1 MSVTQP
7 SAERR
12 EALFRGLALAFVALA
27 LALRLWGLGRFS
39 LGNDEIQEVRWSRLP
54 LSEMLGEVGRD
65 GVHPPLEYLIQW
77 LVSKAHGPEWAH
89 RLPSAL
95 AGTGGVALLMFVAR
109 RWFGRS
115 AALAAG
121 ALLCLAPIH
130 LRYSQEVR
138 PYALGLLFLT
148 GSVAALEA
156 YREHPGRGAAALW
169 FAGVAAAVY
178 TLYFAGLVAV
188 LVSVLF
194 LFVYRRETTGVL
206 WRRLPLCLVGWGLL
220 LLPWLPV
227 VVAAARRPLPPAGEA
242 LDPGSWSH
250 RLQALGTGDWRVEP
264 LSLGSLL
271 FWGLVGI
278 GLASAWRRRP
288 AAVAGAWLLLGTAA
302 ELAILRMRPHFP
314 AVRYYLP
321 SWLGAVLLAGGA
333 VAWLSRRRAGRAA
346 AVLALCGIAFYDARA
361 LGEYYDHGRPRWQ
374 EVAAYCREHVR
385 PGDRLVGADGW
396 VRRNLGYY
404 WTDEGQGLP
413 GVPLEWPGARLTGP
427 AWLVVVSCQ
436 FRPEIRE
443 SIEAF
448 ETKAFFPL
456 TNHCVVRFVPEG
468 TDIATPGGL
477 CLSDF

>member
-1 MSVTQP
+1 
-7 SAERR
+7 
-12 EALFRGLALAFVALA
+12 
-27 LALRLWGLGRFS
+27 
-39 LGNDEIQEVRWSRLP
+39 
-54 LSEMLGEVGRD
+54 MLGEVGRD

-77 LVSKAHGPEWAH
+77 LVSKARGPEWAH
-89 RLPSAL
+89 RLPSVL
-95 AGTGGVALLMFVAR
+95 AGTGGIALLMFLAR

-156 YREHPGRGAAALW
+156 YRERPRRGAAALW
-169 FAGVAAAVY
+169 FAGVAAALY

-188 LVSVLF
+188 LVSVL
-194 LFVYRRETTGVL
+194 LSL
-206 WRRLPLCLVGWGLL
+206 SLPPRDDERALAPASALSRWAGASSSSA
-220 LLPWLPV
+220 WLPV

-271 FWGLVGI
+271 FWALVGVGVGI
-278 GLASAWRRRP
+278 GLASPWRRRP
-288 AAVAGAWLLLGTAA
+288 AVVAGGWLLLGSAA

-346 AVLALCGIAFYDARA
+346 AALALCGIAVYDARA
-361 LGEYYDHGRPRWQ
+361 LREYYDHGRPRWQ

-404 WTDEGQGLP
+404 WTDEGLGLP
-413 GVPLEWPGARLTGP
+413 GVPLECPGARLTGP

-436 FRPEIRE
+436 FRPELRE
-443 SIEAF
+443 SIEAL

-456 TNHCVVRFVPEG
+456 TNRCVVRFVPEG